1 MSICTEASEM
11 LSYVNRIS
19 EARLLGCTAAD
30 ESEPFKNR
38 YAAADTFKELQ
49 QELQQLQ
56 KDCPDDDSNVA
67 TTSSSLS
74 AWCQLERGLQLLETD
89 LLAEGQ
95 KALEE
100 GLSYAWP
107 ATAGSLAI
115 QLQAHNALA
124 SLWCDRSEHDTALS
138 HLESAVELH
147 SKIAPL
153 LQDLQQQVQN
163 AAASGMSISQQM
175 KDTHLDPPQQPQQSE
190 QTRSSPA
197 ALQPGASEPEST
209 AAELPC
215 SASSST
221 WESVLVDADTV
232 DRDHTTT
239 LFYMAQ
245 VHGLKGNKLLSAS
258 YCAATLNR
266 QLKQGMLTV
275 IVAWLRHL
283 QVLHDIYD
291 GL

>member
-1 MSICTEASEM
+1 MPVCTETPELFGYINRVSEG
-11 LSYVNRIS
+11 
-19 EARLLGCTAAD
+19 RLLGCTAAD

-38 YAAADTFKELQ
+38 YAAADMFKELQ
-49 QELQQLQ
+49 QELQQF
-56 KDCPDDDSNVA
+56 KKGCSDGDSDIA
-67 TTSSSLS
+67 QTAARIS

-95 KALEE
+95 RALEE

-107 ATAGSLAI
+107 TTLSSLAI

-138 HLESAVELH
+138 HLESAVQLH
-147 SKIAPL
+147 SKITPL
-153 LQDLQQQVQN
+153 LQGLQQQAQS
-163 AAASGMSISQQM
+163 AAASGISIPQQM
-175 KDTHLDPPQQPQQSE
+175 QDTHLNQPQEPQESG
-190 QTRSSPA
+190 QDHSPA
-197 ALQPGASEPEST
+197 ALQSAASGAGNA
-209 AAELPC
+209 AAEPPC
-215 SASSST
+215 SASSSS

-266 QLKQGMLTV
+266 QLKQGTLTLM
-275 IVAWLRHL
+275 VAWPRHL
-283 QVLHDIYD
+283 HALLYK
-291 GL
+291 

>member
-1 MSICTEASEM
+1 M

-19 EARLLGCTAAD
+19 EARSLGCTAAD

-56 KDCPDDDSNVA
+56 KDCSDDDSNVA
-67 TTSSSLS
+67 TTASRLS

-115 QLQAHNALA
+115 QQQAHNALA

-138 HLESAVELH
+138 HLESAVQLH
-147 SKIAPL
+147 SRIVPL
-153 LQDLQQQVQN
+153 LQRLQQQVQS
-163 AAASGMSISQQM
+163 AAASGMTISQQM
-175 KDTHLDPPQQPQQSE
+175 QEMHLEQPQQPQQSE
-190 QTRSSPA
+190 QGRSLPA
-197 ALQPGASEPEST
+197 AMQPSSSEPATT
-209 AAELPC
+209 AAELSC
-215 SASSST
+215 STSSST

-266 QLKQGMLTV
+266 QLKQGMLTTV
-275 IVAWLRHL
+275 VAWLRHL
-283 QVLHDIYD
+283 HALHVINDH
-291 GL
+291 L